1 MMKISKMRK
10 VYPFYEQRGS
20 LIYIGGVQ
28 RKLKPDEE
36 NKLFDVLLRRKFARI
51 GKAFSE
57 ALKGIDFSQIKGV
70 KHGSLTTK
78 DEQH

>member
-1 MMKISKMRK
+1 MKTSKMRK

-28 RKLKPDEE
+28 RKLKPEEE
-36 NKLFDVLLRRKFARI
+36 NKLFQELIRRKFVRAA
-51 GKAFSE
+51 KALSN
-57 ALKGIDFSQIKGV
+57 AVKGIDFSQIKGV

>member
-1 MMKISKMRK
+1 MKISKMRK
-10 VYPFYEQRGS
+10 VFPFYEQHGH
-20 LIYIGGVQ
+20 LVYIGGVQ

>member
-10 VYPFYEQRGS
+10 VFPFYEQRGH
-20 LIYIGGVQ
+20 LVCIGGVQ
-28 RKLKPDEE
+28 RKLQLEE
-36 NKLFDVLLRRKFARI
+36 ERKLLDVLLQRKFSRAI
-51 GKAFSE
+51 KALSD
-57 ALKGIDFSQIKGV
+57 AVKGIDFSQIKGV